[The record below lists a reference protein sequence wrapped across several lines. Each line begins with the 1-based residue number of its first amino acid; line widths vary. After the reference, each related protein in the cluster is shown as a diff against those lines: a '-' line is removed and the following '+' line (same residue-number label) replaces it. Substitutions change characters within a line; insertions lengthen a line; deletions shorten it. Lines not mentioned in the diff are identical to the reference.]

1 MICSGCSAHLANVAN
16 MDDWSDSAEYF
27 MCAKCVHQQNGTYDF
42 KKALARLDDTLTD
55 GLDSFLV
62 TEAAKREQLLLDTY
76 KVTLPPKS
84 PKISPHAYL
93 CNTAT
98 EILKRY
104 QPSVLECFTPISV
117 QGDGNCFYRALSLAF
132 WGTQEHHEQLRLRIA
147 IEMMLHRDHYDCD
160 SATFKAKLPN
170 PEIVTPKYL
179 QVLKTAAGWG
189 HFTEMV
195 HFLAAS
201 VVIGEPLVSFFP
213 VKGINPQATAYNMTL
228 KGRGVRGNKTVR
240 TTLMWSRVT
249 LPSSDDNGY
258 TPNHFVFL
266 YEKPRA
272 SLRNS
277 PPMEI
282 NDESDH
288 EVKTSHIIDEIADE
302 EVIVDEKYVKEENL
316 QAETTETDVDNMSA
330 PASELSTRAHEER
343 LLSGG
348 YPLVTGTFLH
358 PKEVLKLLREPN
370 TTPSVAVPAGLKENI
385 YFIIDNTKN
394 CDLKAR
400 GHNCDYRDDCGV
412 WLSKKGTSPKAFY
425 VKEKDVKG
433 KDILKSIVKHNER
446 YCLYRKAKQSI
457 AKQSKAKYTYDD
469 LDPQPADSEVIGLQ
483 RNYATLKAD
492 TNYRRRISWLINS
505 KQKLAVV
512 EYVGKFP
519 GRHSHRNVKVQD
531 DAPDDIR
538 TNPVTLEKN
547 SDSAKHKTP
556 LHPDDSMIQHD
567 ASHQIHLVSESRSQP
582 QATQEEDYS
591 MQEEIP
597 ISDQLVLTSNPASI
611 SDMQIEP
618 APTLTVQTET
628 VSVPT
633 MQATGKIPDPLMQV
647 EQTPIRTQQ
656 IELPPTTSMQNLPII
671 TNREPSPVSAVT
683 ETPQA
688 HGLDLTMQRNLT
700 PKHALYLPM
709 KEAPQCHILGLTMET
724 TTSSDHTPSLA
735 VQKKTHHTHSL
746 DSVMQAEIS
755 HAYTLG
761 STMPKE
767 PPSANVIPSTLH
779 TKPCPS
785 NTHSTMQDS
794 SFFPGMDQ
802 FHPARMTGPTLQQ
815 EILRDLQS
823 PGHSISRSLPSTT
836 FVQASPHSAQSNPSI
851 CDAQSLSHLQSSG
864 TTTSQITSHVP
875 PHPHHSIP
883 LSIPPYSFPVQQLGY
898 IPSKYGEYPQMSPS
912 VNMSRSQ
919 RPTTEKVKLRVL
931 NHFIMPSRKASLSFG
946 QQLDFLLNMHN
957 NPTALSHCQY
967 TGTCISE
974 VSKRPFPQG
983 HNYSCTKFITPQHV
997 VLQSFRNKLSIYNHE
1012 LQHIETVH
1020 ILGKVRGLISDLYAV
1035 VRKRFITH
1043 QGLSVATLCI
1053 TSFLN
1058 TQEIHHEL
1066 ELPHPKAYDVND
1078 KLFAC
1083 GLLDRRVA
1091 VTKKDGLY
1099 VDFYSTVGH
1108 HIQRFDLDG
1117 CTRRPRCTAQHVL
1130 VPIVN
1135 QPRTILMFTW
1145 SGELI
1150 QRLEPL
1156 GLDLYDKCLILSPIH
1171 DGKLNILVRN
1181 ASKPTDE
1188 IITCEIQDCEEHGGE
1203 MMNTDENGH

>member
-1 MICSGCSAHLANVAN
+1 
-16 MDDWSDSAEYF
+16 MDDWSNRTEYF
-27 MCAKCVHQQNGTYDF
+27 RCSKCVHQEDGTYDF
-42 KKALARLDDTLTD
+42 KEALARLDDTLTD
-55 GLDSFLV
+55 GFDSFLV
-62 TEAAKREQLLLDTY
+62 TGAAEREQLLLDTY
-76 KVTLPPKS
+76 QVTLPPKS
-84 PKISPHAYL
+84 PKMSLHVHPL
-93 CNTAT
+93 CNTAV

-104 QPSVLECFTPISV
+104 QPSVLEYYTPISV

-132 WGTQEHHEQLRLRIA
+132 WGTQEHHEQLRLRIT
-147 IEMMLHRDHYDCD
+147 IEMMLHRDHYDCECD
-160 SATFKAKLPN
+160 SETFKLPQ
-170 PEIVTPKYL
+170 PEIVTPKYP

-189 HFTEMV
+189 RFAEMV

-213 VKGINPQATAYNMTL
+213 MKGINPQAKAYTMTIT
-228 KGRGVRGNKTVR
+228 GRGVRANKKSR
-240 TTLMWSRVT
+240 ATLMWSRITV
-249 LPSSDDNGY
+249 PSGDDNGY

-266 YEKPRA
+266 NEKPWA

-277 PPMEI
+277 PPMKI

-288 EVKTSHIIDEIADE
+288 EVKTSHITDEMADE
-302 EVIVDEKYVKEENL
+302 EDIVNEKYVKKENL
-316 QAETTETDVDNMSA
+316 KAETSETDVDNMSV
-330 PASELSTRAHEER
+330 PTTELGTEASEVN

-370 TTPSVAVPAGLKENI
+370 TTPLVAVPAGLKENI

-400 GHNCDYRDDCGV
+400 GHNCDYRDDCGA
-412 WLSKKGTSPKAFY
+412 WLSKKGTSPKALYAEYNGVFMSV
-425 VKEKDVKG
+425 VKSDR
-433 KDILKSIVKHNER
+433 L
-446 YCLYRKAKQSI
+446 YCLYRKPKRYI
-457 AKQSKAKYTYDD
+457 P
-469 LDPQPADSEVIGLQ
+469 LDPQPAESEVTVLQ

-512 EYVGKFP
+512 EYVCKFP
-519 GRHSHRNVKVQD
+519 GQHAHRSEKVQD
-531 DAPDDIR
+531 DAPDYIR
-538 TNPVTLEKN
+538 TNPPTLEKN

-567 ASHQIHLVSESRSQP
+567 DASHQMHLVSESRTQP
-582 QATQEEDYS
+582 QATEKEDYS

-597 ISDQLVLTSNPASI
+597 CSDQLVLSSNPASI

-633 MQATGKIPDPLMQV
+633 IQATGKIPDPLMQV

-671 TNREPSPVSAVT
+671 TNREPSPVNAVCST

-688 HGLDLTMQRNLT
+688 YGLDLTMQRNLT

-709 KEAPQCHILGLTMET
+709 KEAPQCHTLGLTMET

-735 VQKKTHHTHSL
+735 VQKKTHHTHSS
-746 DSVMQAEIS
+746 DSVMQAETS

-767 PPSANVIPSTLH
+767 PPSANVIPSTMH

-785 NTHSTMQDS
+785 NTHSTMQDN

-815 EILRDLQS
+815 EILPDLES

-836 FVQASPHSAQSNPSI
+836 FVQASPHSAQSNPSM
-851 CDAQSLSHLQSSG
+851 CDALLPQSRG

-875 PHPHHSIP
+875 PHPDHSIP
-883 LSIPPYSFPVQQLGY
+883 LSIPPYSFPVQQPGY
-898 IPSKYGEYPQMSPS
+898 IPYKSGKYPQMPLS
-912 VNMSRSQ
+912 VNMPRSQ
-919 RPTTEKVKLRVL
+919 RATTEKVKLRVL
-931 NHFIMPSRKASLSFG
+931 SQFTLPPGGGYLSFG
-946 QQLDFLLNMHN
+946 QQLDFLRSVAN
-957 NPTALSHCQY
+957 NPTVMSYYQY
-967 TGTCISE
+967 TGTCVSE
-974 VSKRPFPQG
+974 VNKKPFPHG
-983 HNYSCTKFITPQHV
+983 NIYHCNKFITQQRV
-997 VLQSFRNKLSIYNHE
+997 VLQSIWNVLSIYNHE
-1012 LQHIETVH
+1012 LQHIKTVRS
-1020 ILGKVRGLISDLYAV
+1020 LGYVIGLISDSYALV
-1035 VRKRFITH
+1035 MKPFITH
-1043 QGLSVATLCI
+1043 QGLPAATVCI
-1053 TSFLN
+1053 TPFPN
-1058 TQEIHHEL
+1058 PQEIHHEV

-1078 KLFAC
+1078 NLLAC
-1083 GLLDRRVA
+1083 GLLDHRVA
-1091 VTKKDGLY
+1091 VTKKFGPY
-1099 VDFYSTVGH
+1099 VDFYNTVGH
-1108 HIQRFDLDG
+1108 HIRRFDLDG
-1117 CTRRPRCTAQHVL
+1117 CTGWPRCTAQHVL
-1130 VPIVN
+1130 VPIRN

-1150 QRLEPL
+1150 QLLEPL
-1156 GLDLYDKCLILSPIH
+1156 GLDLYDKCITLSPVH
-1171 DGKLNILVRN
+1171 DRKLNIHVGN
-1181 ASKPTDE
+1181 APKATHE
-1188 IITCEIQDCEEHGGE
+1188 IITCEIQECEEHNDE
-1203 MMNTDENGH
+1203 MIEYR